1 MSFQNTVLKVSVV
14 IFIILMVLIA
24 LMMLKA
30 KQNQVWPPE
39 QSSCPDFWEYDEGTQ
54 KCLNSKQLGRCD
66 GSDMQNDAKCVY
78 PTGTANW
85 DSNVLFNLDKGEE
98 VSVIGGPAC
107 AHSGTWWEVLTES
120 GYSGWMRELLPDKK
134 LIEPVE
140 N

>member
-85 DSNVLFNLDKGEE
+85 DSNVVQASGGTEGDNIKCCWAKHVAGIEWDGITNNRRLCKGCDQMQG
-98 VSVIGGPAC
+98 IGMG
-107 AHSGTWWEVLTES
+107 L
-120 GYSGWMRELLPDKK
+120 
-134 LIEPVE
+134 
-140 N
+140 